1 MYYVMAILYENE
13 INRNAFAKSA
23 AVGQEAFVRAGMF
36 FLKEYLQN
44 SQVAPLLK
52 ILECE
57 RFHNADA
64 DREWCE
70 LLILAPLEHEAN
82 VFRMLKERGEIVD
95 EVAEELAAEYQS
107 AIMFAYFTGD
117 VKLLEIQLQRF
128 YQRVFIN

>member
-1 MYYVMAILYENE
+1 M
-13 INRNAFAKSA
+13 
-23 AVGQEAFVRAGMF
+23 
-36 FLKEYLQN
+36 KEYLQN

-107 AIMFAYFTGD
+107 AIMFAYFIGD
-117 VKLLEIQLQRF
+117 VKLLEIQLQCVMIRS
-128 YQRVFIN
+128 YISRR